1 MGPLMLDLAGHELSG
16 EEKEILD
23 HPLVGG
29 VMLTSRNI
37 YDLKQLSELIGQTRT
52 HARNTLLIGVEQEGG
67 DHQILRSGLSPLP
80 PLSVLFRYAEG
91 QLDKACHLA
100 QQVGW
105 LTAAEL
111 LALDIDLAF
120 GPVLD
125 ILGPSPLVA
134 DRAFHSK
141 SQQVIEM
148 AASYAKGMQQAGMK
162 TVGKHFPGLGYVLDV
177 EKRIDPRPL
186 AEIRHHDLRV
196 FQAMQEQKLLDAV
209 MVAHVVYPAVDKLLA
224 CYSRRWLR
232 DILRKELDFDG
243 VVFSGNLSAS
253 VSHTR
258 EFSERARQ
266 ALDAGCDMVLVCGN
280 RDGAIAVLDALP
292 SSYQASSRLNALR
305 KSDAPGLSALRTK
318 TLWQTANSAMETLHA
333 G

>member
-1 MGPLMLDLAGHELSG
+1 MLDLAGHELSE
-16 EEKEILD
+16 EEKDILD

-29 VMLTSRNI
+29 IILTRCNF
-37 YDLKQLSELIGQTRT
+37 YNLEQLRELITQTRAS
-52 HARNTLLIGVEQEGG
+52 ARNTLLIGIEQEGG
-67 DHQILRSGLSPLP
+67 TGQVLKVGLSPLP
-80 PLSVLFRYAEG
+80 PLSSLFRCAEG
-91 QLDKACHLA
+91 QLDNACHLA
-100 QQVGW
+100 YQAGW

-111 LALDIDLAF
+111 LALDIDLSF

-134 DRAFHSK
+134 GRAFHSK

-148 AASYAKGMQQAGMK
+148 AASYAKGMHEAGMK
-162 TVGKHFPGLGYVLDV
+162 TVGKHFPGLGYVQDA
-177 EKRIDPRPL
+177 EKRVDPRPL

-196 FQAMQEQKLLDAV
+196 FQAMQQQNLLDAV
-209 MVAHVVYPAVDKLLA
+209 MVAHVQYPAVDKLLA

-253 VSHTR
+253 VSNTR
-258 EFSERARQ
+258 EFAEKARL

-292 SSYQASSRLNALR
+292 SSYQASERLNTLR
-305 KSDAPGLSALRTK
+305 KSDAPSLSALRTK
-318 TLWQTANSAMETLHA
+318 TLWQTANSAMESLHA